1 MHTDIA
7 TYDRHIA
14 EMIPAQASSDEQ
26 MIAIWINRS
35 GSPRTRRNYLTWAA
49 RFLAF
54 SGKTLSQ
61 VTVGDLQA
69 FGQSITDRAPASQ
82 ALAISSIKSLLTTA
96 YELGFI
102 RFNPGKAIKAP
113 AVKRTLAERIL
124 SESDVQRML
133 HLEPDP
139 RNRALLTLV
148 YAAGLRVSEATGL
161 HWRDLQARDNRGQVT
176 VVGKG
181 SKTRAVLLS
190 AGVWEMLQALPQAG
204 KDEPVFKS
212 RKGGTLDA
220 SAVHRVVKAAAQ
232 RAGINAETSCHWL
245 RHAHASHALDR
256 GAPIHLVQQ
265 TLGHRSVATTGIYLH
280 ARPNESSGLFLAV

>member
-1 MHTDIA
+1 MHTDLAI
-7 TYDRHIA
+7 YDRPLA

-54 SGKTLSQ
+54 TGKTLSQ

-220 SAVHRVVKAAAQ
+220 SAVHRVVKAAAL